1 MSKSNEVNNSHASSS
16 DSDKSHTSETNLNNL
31 SKQKNLSNK
40 TNPTTKN
47 RSFYSRIFPL
57 IGMIIGIMAMFG
69 SMISAVVFYYGSSTV
84 KLIIISLLFY
94 QYLFAKKSHA
104 IRSFLLFFR
113 TTDYF
118 DEYKIIYE
126 EELLKQKSLFVV
138 HPHGICGVSFAL
150 LQGYCEMLYENS
162 IGLVSS
168 VLINLPISGILA
180 KWMGASSVKQK
191 NFEKLMSE
199 DKNICF
205 LPGGFEEATI
215 TNTNE
220 DRVYLSERKGF
231 IKSAL
236 RYGYNLYPI
245 YTFGE
250 NKLYLTCNWF
260 EKIRLLIN
268 RLKCPSAIFFGLFFF
283 IPFYNVRL
291 ITVVGPKLTLPQIA
305 EPTNDDVNMYHKLY
319 VENLKALFNRNKKL
333 YGGSEELIIY

>member
-126 EELLKQKSLFVV
+126 EELLQ
-138 HPHGICGVSFAL
+138 
-150 LQGYCEMLYENS
+150 
-162 IGLVSS
+162 
-168 VLINLPISGILA
+168 
-180 KWMGASSVKQK
+180 
-191 NFEKLMSE
+191 
-199 DKNICF
+199 
-205 LPGGFEEATI
+205 
-215 TNTNE
+215 
-220 DRVYLSERKGF
+220 
-231 IKSAL
+231 
-236 RYGYNLYPI
+236 
-245 YTFGE
+245 
-250 NKLYLTCNWF
+250 
-260 EKIRLLIN
+260 
-268 RLKCPSAIFFGLFFF
+268 
-283 IPFYNVRL
+283 
-291 ITVVGPKLTLPQIA
+291 
-305 EPTNDDVNMYHKLY
+305 
-319 VENLKALFNRNKKL
+319 
-333 YGGSEELIIY
+333 